1 MSNFGLEQIF
11 YNFWWSCFLK
21 LTIFGKNQ
29 CLKHHFIHKSCQH
42 KQEYASQGGMGD
54 ENSNFSLISIF
65 VEEFYGTF

>member
-1 MSNFGLEQIF
+1 ME
-11 YNFWWSCFLK
+11 
-21 LTIFGKNQ
+21 KNQ
-29 CLKHHFIHKSCQH
+29 CLKHHFIHKSCQR